1 MNPPGLNPSYNP
13 AIPNANTS
21 QGQQVADLQS
31 YLSQAPNMIQ
41 NPTLALQQGAGQ
53 IQQQIANA
61 PGQQL
66 LDTGTLSQLGQLPQ
80 ISQGMTNI
88 AQQGQNA
95 LNTPGV
101 PLGSNYM
108 APAFQPGGSGQ
119 ATQYSDMP
127 NYAGDP
133 ALGVPAL
140 PTPTLPVMTPQSL
153 AAAPGGFT
161 DPALGVQAATS
172 NSSARAGVMNLLSS
186 LYGANQGVVGQGI
199 QNDAAFQ
206 QANIQ
211 SQEFGLNFMS
221 SILPY
226 LMLSGAGGGQG
237 TSSAS
242 ANPLASL
249 GIGSPAGATPQA
261 GVSAGLNP
269 ANVNS
274 GTSQGGGVYGTS
286 ITPQQYQ
293 KLPALEQDR
302 IQTLGQQQQYLTML
316 QNPFLSQY
324 ASTQLGA
331 LENSWKARH
340 GNLPLS
346 PTIST
351 DLANQASSI
360 DRINT
365 ALTYLQKL
373 PASSFGAAGG
383 NLQQFLYNNGMSSL
397 MDNNTVGFLQ
407 QLGYLKASGDKGL
420 AGVRGAASTQFMNK
434 LGSTFGS
441 ITLSKPQVQT
451 TLLELQKQMMGVAN
465 AQAQQDGYSSFQNAI
480 QNSGGQLNVTG
491 Y

>member
-21 QGQQVADLQS
+21 QGQQVAALQS
-31 YLSQAPNMIQ
+31 YLAQAPNMIQ

-95 LNTPGV
+95 QNTPGV

-119 ATQYSDMP
+119 ATQYPDMP

-211 SQEFGLNFMS
+211 SQEFGLNFMQ

-226 LMLSGAGGGQG
+226 LMLSGAGGTG
-237 TSSAS
+237 TGSS
-242 ANPLASL
+242 NPLAAL
-249 GIGSPAGATPQA
+249 GIGSPTNASPQAAASVSLNPSNVNAGTPQA
-261 GVSAGLNP
+261 
-269 ANVNS
+269 
-274 GTSQGGGVYGTS
+274 GGVYGTN

-316 QNPFLSQY
+316 QNPFLSSY
-324 ASTQLGA
+324 ASTQLSA
-331 LENSWKARH
+331 LESSWKARH

-365 ALTYLQKL
+365 ALNYLKKL
-373 PASSFGAAGG
+373 PQSSFGMAGG
-383 NLQQFLYNNGMSSL
+383 NLNQFMYNSGMSSL

-441 ITLSKPQVQT
+441 ITLSKQQVQT
-451 TLLELQKQMMGVAN
+451 TLLELQKQMMGAAN
-465 AQAQQDGYSSFQNAI
+465 AQAQEDGYASFKDAI

-491 Y
+491 YQ